1 MQNGRWRGVP
11 RGLSKELPSVIAGV
25 AVAADSPTTS
35 IDGPSNDA
43 LSERIAPPEGKSY
56 AEIRAE
62 IEATVMPP
70 AGSAC
75 ERQAVIVSSA
85 EAMRFS
91 LGEMLAVVTI
101 VSVGMAGVRWL
112 PPPIYTGIVGFVMFG
127 LLIVLSFWNV
137 EARLA
142 KLIWWSLLTVYLL
155 SLILSFVTVF
165 NGT

>member
-1 MQNGRWRGVP
+1 MNMP
-11 RGLSKELPSVIAGV
+11 ATCPTPDEI
-25 AVAADSPTTS
+25 AVASP
-35 IDGPSNDA
+35 A
-43 LSERIAPPEGKSY
+43 
-56 AEIRAE
+56 AEP
-62 IEATVMPP
+62 T
-70 AGSAC
+70 
-75 ERQAVIVSSA
+75 
-85 EAMRFS
+85 RFS

-112 PPPIYTGIVGFVMFG
+112 SPPIYAGIVGFVMFG
-127 LLIVLSFWNV
+127 WLIGLSLWNV

>member
-1 MQNGRWRGVP
+1 M
-11 RGLSKELPSVIAGV
+11 
-25 AVAADSPTTS
+25 AADSPTTS

-75 ERQAVIVSSA
+75 ERQAGIASAAA
-85 EAMRFS
+85 EATRFS

-101 VSVGMAGVRWL
+101 ASVGMAGVRWL
-112 PPPIYTGIVGFVMFG
+112 PPPLYAGIVGFAMFG
-127 LLIVLSFWNV
+127 WLIGLSLWNV

-155 SLILSFVTVF
+155 SLILSFLTVF
-165 NGT
+165 NGA